1 MSIPISSPYHY
12 RLQIL
17 AEAGN
22 YVYSQSGEFFDSIRS
37 ISDID
42 LTELGFGGERS
53 IDDITVKDVAIKISD
68 LLTDTSKKIKKST
81 LEQYDKLKKYIQLK
95 DLIEKLNLPEE
106 VKSIKDRDDRDDRA
120 EYQKAVLYHFIITRW
135 EQYING
141 SNERLVNSIN
151 ALNIRL
157 TPREK
162 ETYANNIQWKV
173 INEIEDKCKTNLKFK
188 FGLNSE
194 LGGSIRKRK
203 YNSRRRPSRKSSA
216 IKRRRPRRPHR
227 RTSRK

>member
-17 AEAGN
+17 NEADKSV
-22 YVYSQSGEFFDSIRS
+22 YVQSGVFCESIRS

-42 LTELGFGGERS
+42 LTELGFDVSDTIDS
-53 IDDITVKDVAIKISD
+53 INITTLNQKSTEFMTCAEY
-68 LLTDTSKKIKKST
+68 KKSK
-81 LEQYDKLKKYIQLK
+81 LKEYDKLGTYIRLK
-95 DLIEKLNLPEE
+95 NLIEKLNLPEE
-106 VKSIKDRDDRDDRA
+106 VKSIKVRA

-151 ALNIRL
+151 ELNTLL
-157 TPREK
+157 TYNDK
-162 ETYANNIQWKV
+162 YTYVSNIPWEL